1 MSVNLYKHDE
11 EFVNFVKF
19 YLFNVYL
26 LLRGE
31 ESHKPLGCQIC
42 HIPYS
47 ESSVPFPTN
56 LVRCNVCR

>member
-1 MSVNLYKHDE
+1 MICEKKKNELTPFLIFPCIV
-11 EFVNFVKF
+11 F
-19 YLFNVYL
+19 
-26 LLRGE
+26 RGE
-31 ESHKPLGCQIC
+31 EVHKPSGCQIC